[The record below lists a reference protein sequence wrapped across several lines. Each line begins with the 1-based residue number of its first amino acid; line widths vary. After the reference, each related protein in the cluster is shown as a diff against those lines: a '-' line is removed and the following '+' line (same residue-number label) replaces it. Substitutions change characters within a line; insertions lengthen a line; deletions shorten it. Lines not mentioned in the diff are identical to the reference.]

1 MLLHVHRH
9 HRADGRDSLAIL
21 PIQGTT
27 LQVLVTAGVDGF
39 PELIGLGRPLH
50 HGRPH
55 HEVPTIE
62 SWILRSH
69 RSSNYLSR
77 SRVLRQLLGLLIVR
91 HDLPL
96 LGDQPCSDINC
107 WPRSDA
113 KYFLTT
119 ATTDDE
125 RRSKALDS
133 RLIKASKNSYLRRA
147 YVHRPEQYNSRT
159 YTTEG

>member
-39 PELIGLGRPLH
+39 PELIGLERPLH

-77 SRVLRQLLGLLIVR
+77 TGVLRQLLVLLVVR
-91 HDLPL
+91 HDPL
-96 LGDQPCSDINC
+96 LLEDQPCS
-107 WPRSDA
+107 RYQLLAQTRRRVLSDDGDM
-113 KYFLTT
+113 
-119 ATTDDE
+119 TDDE
-125 RRSKALDS
+125 
-133 RLIKASKNSYLRRA
+133 
-147 YVHRPEQYNSRT
+147 
-159 YTTEG
+159 